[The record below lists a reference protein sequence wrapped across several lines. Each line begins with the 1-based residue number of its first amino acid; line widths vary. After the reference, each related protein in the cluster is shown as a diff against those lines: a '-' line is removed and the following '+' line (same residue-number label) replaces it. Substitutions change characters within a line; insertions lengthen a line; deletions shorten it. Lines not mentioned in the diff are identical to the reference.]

1 MIRKPFPDLSTF
13 SNGILIILIL
23 LSFLGMTAL
32 ISRSRRETT
41 GRLLALDELMA
52 KEAPAPSEWRR
63 VPEALAGSHPGPA
76 GRELDRLLEVYRTA
90 AALLPDSRTDPGYA
104 EAEIQVR
111 RLLYRVSKSYT
122 ELLRQREASFDS
134 LFYFLAVG
142 ILVQSFAFLL
152 SLYQV
157 RVARGELV
165 RRDRLLTLVQ
175 KVREEERRGLASF
188 LHDSVLQDLA
198 GLGLRSALWDDPEG
212 QALLA
217 GSIDKLRRVTY
228 GLAPLHLDQAGLAAS
243 LRELISDHLRR
254 GGPPVDF
261 EELGWDESRL
271 GSESRLVLYRAVQE
285 GLANIRK
292 HAGAGRIEL
301 RLVGSHP
308 FLILT
313 LRDDGR
319 GFDPRTARSRPA
331 GPASPGDGGLG
342 LALLERQVRGIG
354 GELALES
361 RPGAGTRLQIRY
373 EPGKE
378 DA

>member
-1 MIRKPFPDLSTF
+1 MIRKFSADLSTY
-13 SNGILIILIL
+13 SSGILIILIL

-41 GRLLALDELMA
+41 GRLLAMDELLA
-52 KEAPAPSEWRR
+52 LEIPSPSDWRR

-76 GRELDRLLEVYRTA
+76 GRELDRLLREYRSA
-90 AALLPDSRTDPGYA
+90 AALLPDSRTDPGYT
-104 EAEIQVR
+104 EAETRVR
-111 RLLYRVSKSYT
+111 RLLSRVSKSYT

-142 ILVQSFAFLL
+142 ILVQSFAFLF

-165 RRDRLLTLVQ
+165 RRDRLLTLIQ
-175 KVREEERRGLASF
+175 KVREEERRGLASY
-188 LHDSVLQDLA
+188 LHDSVLQDLG
-198 GLGLRSALWDDPEG
+198 GLGLRPSVRDDPEG
-212 QALLA
+212 WTLLA
-217 GSIDKLRRVTY
+217 GSIDKLRRLTY

-243 LRELISDHLRR
+243 VRELVSEHLRR
-254 GGPPVDF
+254 GGPPVEF
-261 EELGWDESRL
+261 AELGWDESRL
-271 GSESRLVLYRAVQE
+271 DSGARLVLYRAVQE

-292 HAGAGRIEL
+292 HAGAGKVEL

-308 FLILT
+308 YLILS

-319 GFDPRTARSRPA
+319 GFDPRTGPSRPS
-331 GPASPGDGGLG
+331 GPASPGGGGLG
-342 LALLERQVRGIG
+342 LALLERQVRELG
-354 GELALES
+354 GEFNLES

-378 DA
+378 NP

>member
-1 MIRKPFPDLSTF
+1 MIRKFSPDLSTY

-23 LSFLGMTAL
+23 FSFLGMTAL

-41 GRLLALDELMA
+41 GRLLAMDELLAM
-52 KEAPAPSEWRR
+52 EVPAPSDWRSI
-63 VPEALAGSHPGPA
+63 PEALSGSHPGPA
-76 GRELDRLLEVYRTA
+76 GRELDRLLGVYRTA
-90 AALLPDSRTDPGYA
+90 VALLPDSRSDPGYA
-104 EAEIQVR
+104 EAEIRVR

-165 RRDRLLTLVQ
+165 RQDQLFNLVQ
-175 KVREEERRGLASF
+175 KVREEERRGLASY
-188 LHDSVLQDLA
+188 LHDSIIQDL
-198 GLGLRSALWDDPEG
+198 GIQGLRPALRDDPES
-212 QALLA
+212 QALLS
-217 GSIDKLRRVTY
+217 GSIDSLRRVTY

-243 LRELISDHLRR
+243 VRELAAEHLRR
-254 GGPPVDF
+254 GGPPVDI

-271 GSESRLVLYRAVQE
+271 DPDTRLVLYRAVQE

-292 HAGAGRIEL
+292 HAGAGKVEL

-308 FLILT
+308 YLILS

-319 GFDPRTARSRPA
+319 GFDPRSRR
-331 GPASPGDGGLG
+331 GPSSPGGGGLG
-342 LALLERQVRGIG
+342 LALLERQIQSMG
-354 GELALES
+354 GALVLES

-373 EPGKE
+373 KPRKE
-378 DA
+378 RT

>member
-1 MIRKPFPDLSTF
+1 MIRKFSPDLSTY

-23 LSFLGMTAL
+23 FSFLGMTAL

-41 GRLLALDELMA
+41 GRLLAMDELLAM
-52 KEAPAPSEWRR
+52 EVPAPSDWRSI
-63 VPEALAGSHPGPA
+63 PEALSGSHPGPA
-76 GRELDRLLEVYRTA
+76 GRELDRLLGVYRTA
-90 AALLPDSRTDPGYA
+90 VALLPDSRSDPGYA
-104 EAEIQVR
+104 EAEIRVR

-165 RRDRLLTLVQ
+165 RQDQLFNLVQ
-175 KVREEERRGLASF
+175 KVREEERRGLASY
-188 LHDSVLQDLA
+188 LHDSIIQDL
-198 GLGLRSALWDDPEG
+198 GSLGLRPALRDDPES
-212 QALLA
+212 QALLS
-217 GSIDKLRRVTY
+217 GSIDSLRRVTY

-243 LRELISDHLRR
+243 VRELAAEHLRR
-254 GGPPVDF
+254 GGPPVDI

-271 GSESRLVLYRAVQE
+271 DPDTRLVLYRAVQE

-292 HAGAGRIEL
+292 HAGAGKVEL

-308 FLILT
+308 YLILS

-319 GFDPRTARSRPA
+319 GFDPRSRR
-331 GPASPGDGGLG
+331 GPSSPGGGGLG
-342 LALLERQVRGIG
+342 LALLERQIQSMG
-354 GELALES
+354 GALVLES

-373 EPGKE
+373 KPRKE
-378 DA
+378 RT